1 MKTCKNFN
9 TIHST
14 DINEIKAQLLNFESY
29 IFIHT
34 STGYRYTYN
43 CKIEILPGQEHC
55 NLTLVDTFSYDF
67 IYYFNITFEDA
78 CICIQQH
85 NLSPVTLSSRYN

>member
-1 MKTCKNFN
+1 MEIFKNFN

-14 DINEIKAQLLNFESY
+14 DINEIKNQLLNFERY
-29 IFIHT
+29 VFIHT
-34 STGYRYTYN
+34 SSNYRYTYN
-43 CKIEILPGQEHC
+43 CQIDILLGKKHC

-67 IYYFNITFEDA
+67 IYYFNITLEET

-85 NLSPVTLSSRYN
+85 NLSPVTIHFR